1 MKNLYI
7 KQIDVVADEK
17 NNAVPSIIFSEFV
30 NELSDLNEEFSNFR
44 EDFKKVWI
52 PKLQG
57 KIIDYLPILEETSY
71 YNIESHLKQ
80 YLENI
85 NESFLN
91 LFLSK
96 KFKTISKRANNSLDF
111 ALEKLTMFSLIKQS
125 KLPSILTRK
134 IFFSSLD
141 FLIMFSN

>member
-30 NELSDLNEEFSNFR
+30 NELSDLNEEFSSFR
-44 EDFKKVWI
+44 EEFKKVWI
-52 PKLQG
+52 PKLQA
-57 KIIDYLPILEETSY
+57 KIIDYLSTLEETSY
-71 YNIESHLKQ
+71 SNIESHLKQ

-96 KFKTISKRANNSLDF
+96 KFKTINKKADKDVYF
-111 ALEKLTMFSLIKQS
+111 AESNRQNKQGMFFSLS
-125 KLPSILTRK
+125 EN
-134 IFFSSLD
+134 FFLVSSEEN
-141 FLIMFSN
+141 II

>member
-57 KIIDYLPILEETSY
+57 KIIDYLPTLEETSY
-71 YNIESHLKQ
+71 Y
-80 YLENI
+80 

-96 KFKTISKRANNSLDF
+96 KFKTISKKADKDVYF
-111 ALEKLTMFSLIKQS
+111 AESSRQNKQGMLFSLS
-125 KLPSILTRK
+125 EN
-134 IFFSSLD
+134 FFLVSSEEN
-141 FLIMFSN
+141 II

>member
-30 NELSDLNEEFSNFR
+30 NELSDLNEELSNFR

-52 PKLQG
+52 PKLQD

-71 YNIESHLKQ
+71 YNIESYLKQ

-96 KFKTISKRANNSLDF
+96 KFKTISKKADKDVYFAESSRQNNQGMF
-111 ALEKLTMFSLIKQS
+111 FSLS
-125 KLPSILTRK
+125 EN
-134 IFFSSLD
+134 FFLVSSEEN
-141 FLIMFSN
+141 II

>member
-17 NNAVPSIIFSEFV
+17 NNTVPSIIFSEFV

-57 KIIDYLPILEETSY
+57 KIIDYLPTLEETSY

-96 KFKTISKRANNSLDF
+96 KFKTISKKADKDVYF
-111 ALEKLTMFSLIKQS
+111 AESSRQNKQGMFFSLS
-125 KLPSILTRK
+125 ENFFLVPSEENI
-134 IFFSSLD
+134 I
-141 FLIMFSN
+141 

>member
-17 NNAVPSIIFSEFV
+17 NNTVPSIIFSEFV

-52 PKLQG
+52 PKLQD
-57 KIIDYLPILEETSY
+57 KIIYYLSTLEETSC
-71 YNIESHLKQ
+71 YNIETHLKQ

-96 KFKTISKRANNSLDF
+96 KFKTISKKADKDVYF
-111 ALEKLTMFSLIKQS
+111 AESSRQNKQGMFFSLS
-125 KLPSILTRK
+125 EN
-134 IFFSSLD
+134 FFLLSSEEN
-141 FLIMFSN
+141 II

>member
-1 MKNLYI
+1 MEVEGKFISKIVYNKCTVLYMNKEIDKEMKIRVFDY
-7 KQIDVVADEK
+7 
-17 NNAVPSIIFSEFV
+17 
-30 NELSDLNEEFSNFR
+30 LNEEFFNFR

-57 KIIDYLPILEETSY
+57 KIIDYLPTLEETSY

-91 LFLSK
+91 LFLDK
-96 KFKTISKRANNSLDF
+96 QFKTISKKADKDVYF
-111 ALEKLTMFSLIKQS
+111 AESSRQNKQGMFFSLS
-125 KLPSILTRK
+125 EN
-134 IFFSSLD
+134 FFLVSSEEN
-141 FLIMFSN
+141 II

>member
-30 NELSDLNEEFSNFR
+30 NKLSDLNEEFFNFI

-57 KIIDYLPILEETSY
+57 KIIDYLSTLEETSY
-71 YNIESHLKQ
+71 SNIELHLKQ

-91 LFLSK
+91 LFLDK
-96 KFKTISKRANNSLDF
+96 QFKTINKKTDKDVYF
-111 ALEKLTMFSLIKQS
+111 AESNRQNKQGMFFSLS
-125 KLPSILTRK
+125 EN
-134 IFFSSLD
+134 FFLVSSEEN
-141 FLIMFSN
+141 II

>member
-30 NELSDLNEEFSNFR
+30 NELSDLNEEFSSFR

-57 KIIDYLPILEETSY
+57 KIIDYLSTLEETSY
-71 YNIESHLKQ
+71 SNIESHLKK
-80 YLENI
+80 YLDNI
-85 NESFLN
+85 NESFLYF
-91 LFLSK
+91 FLNK
-96 KFKTISKRANNSLDF
+96 KFKTINKKADNDVYIAEYSRQNKQGMFLSLSENF
-111 ALEKLTMFSLIKQS
+111 LLV
-125 KLPSILTRK
+125 
-134 IFFSSLD
+134 SSEEN
-141 FLIMFSN
+141 II

>member
-57 KIIDYLPILEETSY
+57 KIIDYLPTLEETSY
-71 YNIESHLKQ
+71 YNIESYLKQ

-96 KFKTISKRANNSLDF
+96 KFKTISKKADKDVYF
-111 ALEKLTMFSLIKQS
+111 AEYSRQNKQGMFFSLS
-125 KLPSILTRK
+125 EN
-134 IFFSSLD
+134 FFLVSSEEN
-141 FLIMFSN
+141 II

>member
-52 PKLQG
+52 PKLQD
-57 KIIDYLPILEETSY
+57 KIIDYLSTVEETSY
-71 YNIESHLKQ
+71 YNIELHLKQ

-91 LFLSK
+91 LFLDK
-96 KFKTISKRANNSLDF
+96 KFKTINKKTDKDVYF
-111 ALEKLTMFSLIKQS
+111 AESSRQNKQGMFFSLS
-125 KLPSILTRK
+125 EN
-134 IFFSSLD
+134 FFLVSPEEN
-141 FLIMFSN
+141 II

>member
-30 NELSDLNEEFSNFR
+30 NELSDLNEEFFNFR

-52 PKLQG
+52 PKLQN
-57 KIIDYLPILEETSY
+57 KIIDYLSTLEETSY
-71 YNIESHLKQ
+71 SNIEPHLKQ

-85 NESFLN
+85 NDSFLYF
-91 LFLSK
+91 FLSK
-96 KFKTISKRANNSLDF
+96 IFKTINKKADKYVYF
-111 ALEKLTMFSLIKQS
+111 AEPSRQNKQGMFFSLS
-125 KLPSILTRK
+125 ENFLFSI
-134 IFFSSLD
+134 I
-141 FLIMFSN
+141 

>member
-44 EDFKKVWI
+44 EDFKKIWI

-57 KIIDYLPILEETSY
+57 KIIDYLPTLEETSY

-96 KFKTISKRANNSLDF
+96 KFKTISKKADKDVYF
-111 ALEKLTMFSLIKQS
+111 ADSSRQNKQGMYFSIS
-125 KLPSILTRK
+125 EN
-134 IFFSSLD
+134 FFLVSSEEN
-141 FLIMFSN
+141 II

>member
-7 KQIDVVADEK
+7 KQIDAVADEK

-44 EDFKKVWI
+44 EDFKKIWI
-52 PKLQG
+52 SKLQC
-57 KIIDYLPILEETSY
+57 KIIDYLPTLEETSY
-71 YNIESHLKQ
+71 YNIESYLKQ

-96 KFKTISKRANNSLDF
+96 KFKTISKKADKDVYF
-111 ALEKLTMFSLIKQS
+111 AESSRQNKQGMFFSLS
-125 KLPSILTRK
+125 EN
-134 IFFSSLD
+134 FFLVSSEEN
-141 FLIMFSN
+141 II

>member
-57 KIIDYLPILEETSY
+57 KIIDYLPTLEETSY
-71 YNIESHLKQ
+71 YNIESYLKQ

-96 KFKTISKRANNSLDF
+96 KFKTISKKADKDVYF
-111 ALEKLTMFSLIKQS
+111 AEPSRQNKQGTFFSLS
-125 KLPSILTRK
+125 EN
-134 IFFSSLD
+134 FFLVSSEEN
-141 FLIMFSN
+141 II

>member
-30 NELSDLNEEFSNFR
+30 NELSDLNEEFFNFI

-52 PKLQG
+52 PKLQA
-57 KIIDYLPILEETSY
+57 KIINYLLTLEETSY
-71 YNIESHLKQ
+71 SNIESHLKQ

-91 LFLSK
+91 LFLDK
-96 KFKTISKRANNSLDF
+96 QFKTISKKVDKDVYFSAPIRHNNKEWFSRL
-111 ALEKLTMFSLIKQS
+111 LTNFSLYHLKN
-125 KLPSILTRK
+125 TAYN
-134 IFFSSLD
+134 
-141 FLIMFSN
+141 FLAKS